1 MTPFAASFLLQKI
14 KTKEAVFMKLNC
26 EFFYGKEADNFRFY
40 RIPQVLVTDERFKD
54 LSYGAKILY
63 GLFLDRVGLS
73 NKNGWRDEFGRTF
86 IIYSV
91 SEVMEDMNCSKVTA
105 IKMTNELEKAGL
117 LEKKRRGLGMPNVMY
132 LKKFIAEV

>member
-1 MTPFAASFLLQKI
+1 
-14 KTKEAVFMKLNC
+14 MKLNC
-26 EFFYGKEADNFRFY
+26 EFFYGKEADSFRFY

-54 LSYGAKILY
+54 LSCGAKILY

-73 NKNGWRDEFGRTF
+73 NKNGWRDELGRTF
-86 IIYSV
+86 IIYSI

>member
-1 MTPFAASFLLQKI
+1 
-14 KTKEAVFMKLNC
+14 MKLNC
-26 EFFYGKEADNFRFY
+26 EFFCGKEADNFRFY

-73 NKNGWRDEFGRTF
+73 NKNDWRDELGRTF

-91 SEVMEDMNCSKVTA
+91 SEVMEDIIVTCICSVRY
-105 IKMTNELEKAGL
+105 E
-117 LEKKRRGLGMPNVMY
+117 RRKLHREFLFLCVKNS
-132 LKKFIAEV
+132 